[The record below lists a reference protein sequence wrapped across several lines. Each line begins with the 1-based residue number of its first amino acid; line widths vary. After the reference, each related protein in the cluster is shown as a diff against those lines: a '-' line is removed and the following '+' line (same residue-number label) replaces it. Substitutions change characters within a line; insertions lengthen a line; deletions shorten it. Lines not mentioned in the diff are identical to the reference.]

1 MHIFD
6 KFLRDG
12 KATIRFSDPAHDL
25 CISQVGLIICVGE
38 PCWFFCVG
46 RPVKIKRVSGTREA
60 EPKAA

>member
-38 PCWFFCVG
+38 PCWFFLC
-46 RPVKIKRVSGTREA
+46 RPTR
-60 EPKAA
+60 